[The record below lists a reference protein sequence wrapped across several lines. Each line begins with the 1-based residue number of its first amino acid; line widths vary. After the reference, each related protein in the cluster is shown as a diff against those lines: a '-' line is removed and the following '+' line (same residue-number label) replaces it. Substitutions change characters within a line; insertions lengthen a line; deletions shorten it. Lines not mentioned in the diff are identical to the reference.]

1 MLQVPSGKILPTLGG
16 RAFCYVAPK
25 LRNNLPSKIYPS
37 LDSLPNFKCYV
48 RKYIFKQ
55 AFNLL

>member
-1 MLQVPSGKILPTLGG
+1 MLQVPGGKILPTLGD

-25 LRNNLPSKIYPS
+25 LWNNLPSKISS

-48 RKYIFKQ
+48 KKYLFKQ
-55 AFNLL
+55 AFNL

>member
-1 MLQVPSGKILPTLGG
+1 MLQVPGGKILPTLGD

-25 LRNNLPSKIYPS
+25 LWNNLPSKISS

-48 RKYIFKQ
+48 KKYLFKQ
-55 AFNLL
+55 AFHL